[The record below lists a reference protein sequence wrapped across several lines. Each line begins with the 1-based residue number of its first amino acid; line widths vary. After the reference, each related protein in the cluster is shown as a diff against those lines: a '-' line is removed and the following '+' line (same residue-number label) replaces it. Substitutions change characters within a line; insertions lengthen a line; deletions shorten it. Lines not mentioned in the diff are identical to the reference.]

1 MPTVYT
7 HKIDEGTLTNGK
19 DFIKLCLN
27 AFGIMIH
34 NKDNAPTTERTDFNK
49 VYASDIEY
57 YTKQIAQAKEKLSKA
72 FKKTDYKI
80 LIVAE
85 ENFKEENP
93 KMLKIVV
100 LLDKQEKI
108 DFVKNSLTQT
118 NVEYGILKD
127 TIQENIISEF
137 YANVREW
144 TNTIQ
149 NYLANEFGFSG
160 KTIVEASLYNEE
172 LQAFNITCS
181 GKGTNDDIV
190 WVMKEMSK
198 AITLSKNCGFYIN
211 DKFSFVNGY
220 FQR

>member
-1 MPTVYT
+1 MIKTYMIT
-7 HKIDEGTLTNGK
+7 SEKEKIVKNEQIEVVRVEAENNLTTGFTSK
-19 DFIKLCLN
+19 
-27 AFGIMIH
+27 
-34 NKDNAPTTERTDFNK
+34 
-49 VYASDIEY
+49 
-57 YTKQIAQAKEKLSKA
+57 TKNYLFSLEEEIKEKLSKV

-80 LIVAE
+80 LIVAD

-93 KMLKIVV
+93 KILKIVV

-108 DFVKNSLTQT
+108 DFVKNSLTRT
-118 NVEYGILKD
+118 NIEYGILRD
-127 TIQENIISEF
+127 TIKENIISEF

-149 NYLANEFGFSG
+149 NYLANEFSFSG
-160 KTIVEASLYNEE
+160 KTIIEASLYNEE

-198 AITLSKNCGFYIN
+198 AITLSKNCGFYID
-211 DKFSFVNGY
+211 DKFSFVNDY

>member
-1 MPTVYT
+1 MIKTYMIT
-7 HKIDEGTLTNGK
+7 SEKEKIVKNEQIEVVRVEAENNLTTGFTSK
-19 DFIKLCLN
+19 
-27 AFGIMIH
+27 
-34 NKDNAPTTERTDFNK
+34 
-49 VYASDIEY
+49 
-57 YTKQIAQAKEKLSKA
+57 TKNYLFSLEEEIKEKLSKV

-80 LIVAE
+80 LIVAD

-93 KMLKIVV
+93 KILKIIV

-118 NVEYGILKD
+118 NIEYGILKD

-137 YANVREW
+137 YSNVREW

-181 GKGTNDDIV
+181 GKGTNDNIV

-198 AITLSKNCGFYIN
+198 AITLSKNCGFYID
-211 DKFSFVNGY
+211 DKFSFVNDY

>member
-1 MPTVYT
+1 MIKTYT
-7 HKIDEGTLTNGK
+7 ITSEKEKIVKNGQIEVVRVEAENNLTTGFTSK
-19 DFIKLCLN
+19 
-27 AFGIMIH
+27 
-34 NKDNAPTTERTDFNK
+34 
-49 VYASDIEY
+49 
-57 YTKQIAQAKEKLSKA
+57 TKNYLFSLEEEIKEKLSKA

-80 LIVAE
+80 LIVAD

-93 KMLKIVV
+93 KILKIVI

-118 NVEYGILKD
+118 NIEYGILRD

-137 YANVREW
+137 YSNVREW

-149 NYLANEFGFSG
+149 NYLANEFSFSG
-160 KTIVEASLYNEE
+160 KTIIEASLYNEE

-181 GKGTNDDIV
+181 GKGTNDNIV

-198 AITLSKNCGFYIN
+198 AITLSKNCGFYID
-211 DKFSFVNGY
+211 DKFSFIDSY

>member
-1 MPTVYT
+1 MIKTYAIT
-7 HKIDEGTLTNGK
+7 SEKEKIVKNGQIEVVRVEAENNLTTGFTSK
-19 DFIKLCLN
+19 
-27 AFGIMIH
+27 
-34 NKDNAPTTERTDFNK
+34 
-49 VYASDIEY
+49 
-57 YTKQIAQAKEKLSKA
+57 TKNYLFSLEEEMKEKLSKA

-80 LIVAE
+80 LIVAD

-93 KMLKIVV
+93 KILKIVI

-108 DFVKNSLTQT
+108 DFVKNSLTKT
-118 NVEYGILKD
+118 NIEYGILRD

-137 YANVREW
+137 YANVRKW
-144 TNTIQ
+144 TNAIQ
-149 NYLANEFGFSG
+149 NYLANEFGFRG

-190 WVMKEMSK
+190 WIMKEMSK
-198 AITLSKNCGFYIN
+198 AITLSKNYGFYVD
-211 DKFSFVNGY
+211 DKFSFIDGY

>member
-1 MPTVYT
+1 MIKTYMIT
-7 HKIDEGTLTNGK
+7 SEKEKIVKNEQIEVVRVEAENNLTTGFTSK
-19 DFIKLCLN
+19 
-27 AFGIMIH
+27 
-34 NKDNAPTTERTDFNK
+34 
-49 VYASDIEY
+49 
-57 YTKQIAQAKEKLSKA
+57 TKNYLFSLEEEIKEKLSKV

-80 LIVAE
+80 LIVAD

-93 KMLKIVV
+93 KILKIVV

-108 DFVKNSLTQT
+108 DFVKNSLTRT
-118 NVEYGILKD
+118 NIEYGILRD
-127 TIQENIISEF
+127 TIKENIISEF

-149 NYLANEFGFSG
+149 NYLANEFSFSG
-160 KTIVEASLYNEE
+160 KTIIEASLYNEE

-181 GKGTNDDIV
+181 GKGTNDNIV

-198 AITLSKNCGFYIN
+198 AITLSKNCGFYID
-211 DKFSFVNGY
+211 DKFSFIDSY

>member
-1 MPTVYT
+1 MIKTYT
-7 HKIDEGTLTNGK
+7 ITSEKEKIVKNGQIEVVRVEAENNLTTGFTSK
-19 DFIKLCLN
+19 
-27 AFGIMIH
+27 
-34 NKDNAPTTERTDFNK
+34 
-49 VYASDIEY
+49 
-57 YTKQIAQAKEKLSKA
+57 TKNYLFSLEEEIKEKLSKA

-80 LIVAE
+80 LIVAD

-93 KMLKIVV
+93 KILKIVV

-118 NVEYGILKD
+118 NIEYGILKD

-144 TNTIQ
+144 TNAIQ

-160 KTIVEASLYNEE
+160 KTIIEASLYNEE

-198 AITLSKNCGFYIN
+198 AITLSKNCGFYID
-211 DKFSFVNGY
+211 DKFSFVNDY

>member
-1 MPTVYT
+1 MIKTYT
-7 HKIDEGTLTNGK
+7 ITSEKEKIVKNGQIEVVRVEAENNLTTGFTSK
-19 DFIKLCLN
+19 
-27 AFGIMIH
+27 
-34 NKDNAPTTERTDFNK
+34 
-49 VYASDIEY
+49 
-57 YTKQIAQAKEKLSKA
+57 TKNYLFSLEEEIKEKLSKA

-80 LIVAE
+80 LIVAD

-93 KMLKIVV
+93 KILKIIV

-108 DFVKNSLTQT
+108 DFVKNSLTQI
-118 NVEYGILKD
+118 NIEYGILKD

-144 TNTIQ
+144 TNAIQ

-160 KTIVEASLYNEE
+160 TTIIEASLYNEE

-181 GKGTNDDIV
+181 GKGTNDNIV
-190 WVMKEMSK
+190 WIMKEMSK
-198 AITLSKNCGFYIN
+198 AITLSKNCGFYID
-211 DKFSFVNGY
+211 DKFSFVNDY

>member
-1 MPTVYT
+1 MIKTYT
-7 HKIDEGTLTNGK
+7 ITSEKEKIVKNGQIEVVRVEAENNLTTGFTSK
-19 DFIKLCLN
+19 
-27 AFGIMIH
+27 
-34 NKDNAPTTERTDFNK
+34 
-49 VYASDIEY
+49 
-57 YTKQIAQAKEKLSKA
+57 TKNYLFSLEEEIKEKLSKA

-80 LIVAE
+80 LIVAN

-93 KMLKIVV
+93 KILKIVV

-118 NVEYGILKD
+118 NIEYGILKD

-198 AITLSKNCGFYIN
+198 AITLSKNCGFYID
-211 DKFSFVNGY
+211 DKFSFVNDY

>member
-1 MPTVYT
+1 MIKTYT
-7 HKIDEGTLTNGK
+7 ITSEKEKIVKNGQ
-19 DFIKLCLN
+19 IEVVRVEAENNL
-27 AFGIMIH
+27 
-34 NKDNAPTTERTDFNK
+34 TTEFTSK
-49 VYASDIEY
+49 
-57 YTKQIAQAKEKLSKA
+57 TKNYLFSLEKEMKEKLSKT

-80 LIVAE
+80 LIVAD

-93 KMLKIVV
+93 KILKIVI

-108 DFVKNSLTQT
+108 DFVKNSLTQI
-118 NVEYGILKD
+118 NIEYGILKD

-144 TNTIQ
+144 TNAIQ

-160 KTIVEASLYNEE
+160 KTIIEASLYNEE

-198 AITLSKNCGFYIN
+198 AITLSKNCGFYID
-211 DKFSFVNGY
+211 DKFSFIDSY

>member
-1 MPTVYT
+1 MIKTYIIT
-7 HKIDEGTLTNGK
+7 SEKEKIVKNGQIEVVRVEAENNLTTGFTSK
-19 DFIKLCLN
+19 
-27 AFGIMIH
+27 
-34 NKDNAPTTERTDFNK
+34 
-49 VYASDIEY
+49 
-57 YTKQIAQAKEKLSKA
+57 TKNYLFSLEEEIKEKLSKA

-80 LIVAE
+80 LIVAD

-93 KMLKIVV
+93 KILKIVV

-118 NVEYGILKD
+118 NIEYGILKD

-137 YANVREW
+137 YANVRKW
-144 TNTIQ
+144 ANVIQ
-149 NYLANEFGFSG
+149 NYLANEFSFSG
-160 KTIVEASLYNEE
+160 KTIIEASLYNEE

-198 AITLSKNCGFYIN
+198 AITLSKNCGFYID
-211 DKFSFVNGY
+211 DKFSFVNDY

>member
-1 MPTVYT
+1 MIKTYT
-7 HKIDEGTLTNGK
+7 ITSEKEKVVKNEQIEVVRVEAENNLTTGFTSK
-19 DFIKLCLN
+19 
-27 AFGIMIH
+27 
-34 NKDNAPTTERTDFNK
+34 
-49 VYASDIEY
+49 
-57 YTKQIAQAKEKLSKA
+57 TKNYLFSLEEEIKEKLSKA

-80 LIVAE
+80 LIVAD

-93 KMLKIVV
+93 KILKIVI

-118 NVEYGILKD
+118 NIEYGILKD

-198 AITLSKNCGFYIN
+198 AITLSKNCGFYID
-211 DKFSFVNGY
+211 DKFSFIDSY

>member
-1 MPTVYT
+1 MIKTYT
-7 HKIDEGTLTNGK
+7 ITSEKEKIVKNGQIEVVRVEAENNLTTGFTSK
-19 DFIKLCLN
+19 
-27 AFGIMIH
+27 
-34 NKDNAPTTERTDFNK
+34 
-49 VYASDIEY
+49 
-57 YTKQIAQAKEKLSKA
+57 TKNYLFSLEEEIKEKLSKA

-80 LIVAE
+80 LIVAD
-85 ENFKEENP
+85 ENLKEENP
-93 KMLKIVV
+93 KILKIVV
-100 LLDKQEKI
+100 LLDKKEKI

-118 NVEYGILKD
+118 NIEDGILKD

-160 KTIVEASLYNEE
+160 KTIIEASLYNEE

-198 AITLSKNCGFYIN
+198 AITLSKNCGFYID
-211 DKFSFVNGY
+211 DKFSFVNDY

>member
-1 MPTVYT
+1 MIKTYT
-7 HKIDEGTLTNGK
+7 ITSEKEKIVKNGQIEVVRVEAENNLTTGFTSK
-19 DFIKLCLN
+19 
-27 AFGIMIH
+27 
-34 NKDNAPTTERTDFNK
+34 
-49 VYASDIEY
+49 
-57 YTKQIAQAKEKLSKA
+57 TKNYLFSLEEEMKEKLSKA

-80 LIVAE
+80 LIVAD

-93 KMLKIVV
+93 KILKIVV

-118 NVEYGILKD
+118 NIEYGILKD

-160 KTIVEASLYNEE
+160 KTIIEASLYNEE
-172 LQAFNITCS
+172 LHAFNITCS

-198 AITLSKNCGFYIN
+198 AITLSKNCGFYID
-211 DKFSFVNGY
+211 DKFSFIDGY

>member
-1 MPTVYT
+1 MIKTYT
-7 HKIDEGTLTNGK
+7 ITSEKEKIVKNGQIEVVRVEAENNLTTGFTSK
-19 DFIKLCLN
+19 
-27 AFGIMIH
+27 
-34 NKDNAPTTERTDFNK
+34 
-49 VYASDIEY
+49 
-57 YTKQIAQAKEKLSKA
+57 TKNYLFSLEEEIKEKLSKA

-80 LIVAE
+80 LIVAD

-93 KMLKIVV
+93 KILKIVV

-118 NVEYGILKD
+118 NIEYGILKD

-198 AITLSKNCGFYIN
+198 AITLSKNCGFYID
-211 DKFSFVNGY
+211 DKFSFIDSY

>member
-1 MPTVYT
+1 MIKTYMIT
-7 HKIDEGTLTNGK
+7 SEKEKIVK
-19 DFIKLCLN
+19 
-27 AFGIMIH
+27 
-34 NKDNAPTTERTDFNK
+34 NKQIEVVRVEAENNLTTEFTSK
-49 VYASDIEY
+49 
-57 YTKQIAQAKEKLSKA
+57 TKNYLFSLEKEMKEKLSKV

-80 LIVAE
+80 LIVAD

-93 KMLKIVV
+93 KILKIVV

-118 NVEYGILKD
+118 NIEYGILKD

-137 YANVREW
+137 YANIREW

-160 KTIVEASLYNEE
+160 KTIIEASLYNEE

-190 WVMKEMSK
+190 WVMKEISK
-198 AITLSKNCGFYIN
+198 VITLSKNYGFYIK
-211 DKFSFVNGY
+211 DKFSFINSY

>member
-1 MPTVYT
+1 MIKTYT
-7 HKIDEGTLTNGK
+7 ITSEKEKIVKNGQIEVVRVEAENNLTTGFTSK
-19 DFIKLCLN
+19 
-27 AFGIMIH
+27 
-34 NKDNAPTTERTDFNK
+34 
-49 VYASDIEY
+49 
-57 YTKQIAQAKEKLSKA
+57 TKNYLFSLEEEIKEKLSKA

-80 LIVAE
+80 LIVAD

-93 KMLKIVV
+93 KILKIVI

-118 NVEYGILKD
+118 NIEYGILKD

-160 KTIVEASLYNEE
+160 KTIIEASLYNEE

-181 GKGTNDDIV
+181 GKGTNDNIV
-190 WVMKEMSK
+190 WIMKEMSK
-198 AITLSKNCGFYIN
+198 AITLSKNCGFYID
-211 DKFSFVNGY
+211 DKFSFIDSY

>member
-1 MPTVYT
+1 MIKTYVIT
-7 HKIDEGTLTNGK
+7 SGKEKIVK
-19 DFIKLCLN
+19 
-27 AFGIMIH
+27 
-34 NKDNAPTTERTDFNK
+34 NKQIEVVRVEAENNLTTEFTSK
-49 VYASDIEY
+49 
-57 YTKQIAQAKEKLSKA
+57 TKNYLFSLEEEIKEKLSKA

-80 LIVAE
+80 LIVAD

-93 KMLKIVV
+93 KILKIVI

-118 NVEYGILKD
+118 NIEYGILKD

-144 TNTIQ
+144 TNAIQ

-160 KTIVEASLYNEE
+160 KTIIEASLYDEE

-198 AITLSKNCGFYIN
+198 AITLSKNCGFYID
-211 DKFSFVNGY
+211 DKFSFIDSY

>member
-1 MPTVYT
+1 MIKTYT
-7 HKIDEGTLTNGK
+7 ITSEKEKIVKNEQIEVVRVEAENNLTTGFTSK
-19 DFIKLCLN
+19 
-27 AFGIMIH
+27 
-34 NKDNAPTTERTDFNK
+34 
-49 VYASDIEY
+49 
-57 YTKQIAQAKEKLSKA
+57 TKNYLFSLEEEIKEKLSKV

-80 LIVAE
+80 LIVAD

-93 KMLKIVV
+93 KILKIVV

-108 DFVKNSLTQT
+108 DFVKNSLTRT
-118 NVEYGILKD
+118 NIEYGILKD

-181 GKGTNDDIV
+181 GKGTNDNIV
-190 WVMKEMSK
+190 WIMKEMSK
-198 AITLSKNCGFYIN
+198 AITLSKNCGFYID
-211 DKFSFVNGY
+211 DKFSFVNDY

>member
-1 MPTVYT
+1 MIKTYAIT
-7 HKIDEGTLTNGK
+7 SEKEKIVKNGQIEVVRVEAENNLTTGFTSK
-19 DFIKLCLN
+19 
-27 AFGIMIH
+27 
-34 NKDNAPTTERTDFNK
+34 
-49 VYASDIEY
+49 
-57 YTKQIAQAKEKLSKA
+57 TKNYLFSLEEEIKEKLSKA

-80 LIVAE
+80 LIVAD

-93 KMLKIVV
+93 KILKIIV

-108 DFVKNSLTQT
+108 DFVKSLLTQT
-118 NVEYGILKD
+118 NIEYGILRD
-127 TIQENIISEF
+127 TIKENIISEF
-137 YANVREW
+137 YSNVREW

-181 GKGTNDDIV
+181 GKGTNDNIV

-198 AITLSKNCGFYIN
+198 AITLSKNCGFYID
-211 DKFSFVNGY
+211 DKFSFVNDY

>member
-1 MPTVYT
+1 MIKTYT
-7 HKIDEGTLTNGK
+7 ITSEKEKIVKNGQIEVVRVEAENNLTTGFTSK
-19 DFIKLCLN
+19 
-27 AFGIMIH
+27 
-34 NKDNAPTTERTDFNK
+34 
-49 VYASDIEY
+49 
-57 YTKQIAQAKEKLSKA
+57 TKNYLFSLEEEIKEKLSKA

-80 LIVAE
+80 LIVAD
-85 ENFKEENP
+85 ENLKEENP
-93 KMLKIVV
+93 KILKIVI

-118 NVEYGILKD
+118 NIEYGILKD

-144 TNTIQ
+144 TNAIQ

-160 KTIVEASLYNEE
+160 KTIIEASLYNEE

-198 AITLSKNCGFYIN
+198 AITLSKNCGFYID
-211 DKFSFVNGY
+211 DKFSFIDSY

>member
-1 MPTVYT
+1 MIKTYT
-7 HKIDEGTLTNGK
+7 ITSEKEKIVKNGQIEVVRVEAENNLTTGFTSK
-19 DFIKLCLN
+19 
-27 AFGIMIH
+27 
-34 NKDNAPTTERTDFNK
+34 
-49 VYASDIEY
+49 
-57 YTKQIAQAKEKLSKA
+57 TKNYLFSLEEEIKEKLSKV

-80 LIVAE
+80 LIVAD

-93 KMLKIVV
+93 KILKIIV

-118 NVEYGILKD
+118 NIEYGILKD

-160 KTIVEASLYNEE
+160 KTIIEASLYNEE

-181 GKGTNDDIV
+181 GKGTNDNIV
-190 WVMKEMSK
+190 WIMKEMSK
-198 AITLSKNCGFYIN
+198 AITLSKNCGFYID
-211 DKFSFVNGY
+211 DKFSFVNDY

>member
-1 MPTVYT
+1 MIKTYMIT
-7 HKIDEGTLTNGK
+7 SEKEKIVKNEQIEVVRVEAENNLTTGFTSK
-19 DFIKLCLN
+19 
-27 AFGIMIH
+27 
-34 NKDNAPTTERTDFNK
+34 
-49 VYASDIEY
+49 
-57 YTKQIAQAKEKLSKA
+57 TKNYLFSLEEEIKEKLSKA

-80 LIVAE
+80 LIVAD

-93 KMLKIVV
+93 KILKIVI

-108 DFVKNSLTQT
+108 DFVKNSLTRT
-118 NVEYGILKD
+118 NIEYGILRD
-127 TIQENIISEF
+127 TIKENIISEF

-149 NYLANEFGFSG
+149 NYLANEFSFSG
-160 KTIVEASLYNEE
+160 KTIIEASLYNEE

-198 AITLSKNCGFYIN
+198 AITLSKNCGFYID
-211 DKFSFVNGY
+211 DKFSFVNDY

>member
-1 MPTVYT
+1 MIKTYT
-7 HKIDEGTLTNGK
+7 ITSEKEKIVKNGQIEVVRVEAENNLTTGFTSK
-19 DFIKLCLN
+19 
-27 AFGIMIH
+27 
-34 NKDNAPTTERTDFNK
+34 
-49 VYASDIEY
+49 
-57 YTKQIAQAKEKLSKA
+57 TKNYLFSLEEEIKEKLSKA

-80 LIVAE
+80 LIVAD

-93 KMLKIVV
+93 KILKIVV

-108 DFVKNSLTQT
+108 DFVKNSLTQI
-118 NVEYGILKD
+118 NIEYGILKD

-144 TNTIQ
+144 TNAIQ

-160 KTIVEASLYNEE
+160 KTIIEASLYNEE

-198 AITLSKNCGFYIN
+198 AITLSKNCGFYID
-211 DKFSFVNGY
+211 DKFSFIDSY

>member
-1 MPTVYT
+1 MIKTYMIT
-7 HKIDEGTLTNGK
+7 SEKEKIVKNEQIEVVRVEAENNLTTGFTSK
-19 DFIKLCLN
+19 
-27 AFGIMIH
+27 
-34 NKDNAPTTERTDFNK
+34 
-49 VYASDIEY
+49 
-57 YTKQIAQAKEKLSKA
+57 TKNYLFSLEEEIKEKLSKA

-80 LIVAE
+80 LIVAD

-93 KMLKIVV
+93 KILKIVV

-118 NVEYGILKD
+118 NIEYGILKD

-181 GKGTNDDIV
+181 GKGTNDNIV

-198 AITLSKNCGFYIN
+198 AITLSKNCGFYID
-211 DKFSFVNGY
+211 DKFSFVNDY

>member
-1 MPTVYT
+1 MIKTYT
-7 HKIDEGTLTNGK
+7 ITSEKEKIVKNEQIEVVRVEAENNLTTGFTSK
-19 DFIKLCLN
+19 
-27 AFGIMIH
+27 
-34 NKDNAPTTERTDFNK
+34 
-49 VYASDIEY
+49 
-57 YTKQIAQAKEKLSKA
+57 TKNYLFSLEEEMKEKLSKA

-80 LIVAE
+80 LIVAD

-93 KMLKIVV
+93 KILKIVV

-118 NVEYGILKD
+118 NIEYGILRD
-127 TIQENIISEF
+127 TIKENIISKF

-190 WVMKEMSK
+190 WVMKEISK
-198 AITLSKNCGFYIN
+198 AITLSKNYGFYVD
-211 DKFSFVNGY
+211 DKFSFINGY

>member
-1 MPTVYT
+1 MIKTYT
-7 HKIDEGTLTNGK
+7 ITSEKEKIVKNEQIEVVRVEAENNLTTGFTSK
-19 DFIKLCLN
+19 
-27 AFGIMIH
+27 
-34 NKDNAPTTERTDFNK
+34 
-49 VYASDIEY
+49 
-57 YTKQIAQAKEKLSKA
+57 TKNYLFSLEEEMKEKLSKA

-80 LIVAE
+80 LIVAD

-93 KMLKIVV
+93 KILKIVV

-108 DFVKNSLTQT
+108 DFVKNSLTRT
-118 NVEYGILKD
+118 NIEYGILKD

-198 AITLSKNCGFYIN
+198 AITLSKNCGFYID
-211 DKFSFVNGY
+211 DKFSFIDGY

>member
-1 MPTVYT
+1 MIKTYT
-7 HKIDEGTLTNGK
+7 ITSEKEKIVKNGQIEVVRVEAENNLTTGFTSK
-19 DFIKLCLN
+19 
-27 AFGIMIH
+27 
-34 NKDNAPTTERTDFNK
+34 
-49 VYASDIEY
+49 
-57 YTKQIAQAKEKLSKA
+57 TKNYLFSLEEEIKEKLSKA

-80 LIVAE
+80 LIVAD

-93 KMLKIVV
+93 KILKIIV

-118 NVEYGILKD
+118 NIEYGILRD

-137 YANVREW
+137 YSNVREW

-149 NYLANEFGFSG
+149 NYLANEFSFSG
-160 KTIVEASLYNEE
+160 KTIIEASLYNEE

-181 GKGTNDDIV
+181 GKGTNDNIV

-198 AITLSKNCGFYIN
+198 AITLSKNCGFYID
-211 DKFSFVNGY
+211 DKFSFVNDY

>member
-1 MPTVYT
+1 MIKTYT
-7 HKIDEGTLTNGK
+7 ITSEKEKIVKNGQIEVVRVEAENNLTTGFTSK
-19 DFIKLCLN
+19 
-27 AFGIMIH
+27 
-34 NKDNAPTTERTDFNK
+34 
-49 VYASDIEY
+49 
-57 YTKQIAQAKEKLSKA
+57 TKNYLFSLEEEMKEKLSKA

-80 LIVAE
+80 LIVAD

-93 KMLKIVV
+93 KILKIVV

-118 NVEYGILKD
+118 NIEYGILRD
-127 TIQENIISEF
+127 TIKENIISEF

-198 AITLSKNCGFYIN
+198 AITLSKNCGFYVD
-211 DKFSFVNGY
+211 DKFSFIDGY

>member
-1 MPTVYT
+1 MIKTYMIT
-7 HKIDEGTLTNGK
+7 SEKEKIVKNGQIEVVRVEAENNLTTGFTSK
-19 DFIKLCLN
+19 
-27 AFGIMIH
+27 
-34 NKDNAPTTERTDFNK
+34 
-49 VYASDIEY
+49 
-57 YTKQIAQAKEKLSKA
+57 TKNYLFSLEEEIKEKLSKA

-80 LIVAE
+80 LIVAD

-93 KMLKIVV
+93 KILKIVV

-108 DFVKNSLTQT
+108 DFVKNSLTRT
-118 NVEYGILKD
+118 NIEYGILRD
-127 TIQENIISEF
+127 TIKENIISEF

-149 NYLANEFGFSG
+149 NYLANEFSFSG
-160 KTIVEASLYNEE
+160 KTIIEASLYNEE

-181 GKGTNDDIV
+181 GKGTNDNIV

-198 AITLSKNCGFYIN
+198 AITLSKNCGFYID
-211 DKFSFVNGY
+211 DKFSFVNDY

>member
-1 MPTVYT
+1 MIKTYT
-7 HKIDEGTLTNGK
+7 ITSEKEKIVKNGQIEVVRVEAENNLTTGFTSK
-19 DFIKLCLN
+19 
-27 AFGIMIH
+27 
-34 NKDNAPTTERTDFNK
+34 
-49 VYASDIEY
+49 
-57 YTKQIAQAKEKLSKA
+57 TKNYLFSLEEEIKEKLSKA

-80 LIVAE
+80 LIVAD

-93 KMLKIVV
+93 KILKIIV

-118 NVEYGILKD
+118 NIEYGILKD

-144 TNTIQ
+144 TNAIQ

-160 KTIVEASLYNEE
+160 KTIIEASLYNEE

-181 GKGTNDDIV
+181 GKGTNDNIV

-198 AITLSKNCGFYIN
+198 AITLSKNCGFYID
-211 DKFSFVNGY
+211 DKFSFIDSY

>member
-1 MPTVYT
+1 MIKTYT
-7 HKIDEGTLTNGK
+7 ITSEKEKIVKNEQIEVVRVEAENNLTTGFTSK
-19 DFIKLCLN
+19 
-27 AFGIMIH
+27 
-34 NKDNAPTTERTDFNK
+34 
-49 VYASDIEY
+49 
-57 YTKQIAQAKEKLSKA
+57 TKNYLFSLEEEIKEKLSKA

-80 LIVAE
+80 LIVAD
-85 ENFKEENP
+85 ENLKEENP
-93 KMLKIVV
+93 KILKIVV
-100 LLDKQEKI
+100 LLDKKEKI

-118 NVEYGILKD
+118 NIEYGILKD

-144 TNTIQ
+144 TKAIQ

-160 KTIVEASLYNEE
+160 KTIIEASLYNEE

-181 GKGTNDDIV
+181 GKGTNDNIV

-198 AITLSKNCGFYIN
+198 AITLSKNCGFYVD
-211 DKFSFVNGY
+211 DKFSFINDY

>member
-1 MPTVYT
+1 MIKTYT
-7 HKIDEGTLTNGK
+7 ITSEKEKIVKNGQIEVVRVEAENNLTTGFTSK
-19 DFIKLCLN
+19 
-27 AFGIMIH
+27 
-34 NKDNAPTTERTDFNK
+34 
-49 VYASDIEY
+49 
-57 YTKQIAQAKEKLSKA
+57 TKNYLFSLEEEIKEKLSKA

-80 LIVAE
+80 LIVAD

-93 KMLKIVV
+93 KILKIVV

-118 NVEYGILKD
+118 NIEYGILKD

-137 YANVREW
+137 YANAREW

-160 KTIVEASLYNEE
+160 KTIIEASLYNEE

-181 GKGTNDDIV
+181 GKGTNDNIV
-190 WVMKEMSK
+190 WIMKEMSK
-198 AITLSKNCGFYIN
+198 AITLSKNCGFYID
-211 DKFSFVNGY
+211 DKFSFINDY

>member
-1 MPTVYT
+1 MIKTYT
-7 HKIDEGTLTNGK
+7 ITSEKEKVVKNEQIEVVRVEAENNLTTGFTSK
-19 DFIKLCLN
+19 
-27 AFGIMIH
+27 
-34 NKDNAPTTERTDFNK
+34 
-49 VYASDIEY
+49 
-57 YTKQIAQAKEKLSKA
+57 TKNYLFSLEEEIKEKLSKA

-80 LIVAE
+80 LIVAD

-93 KMLKIVV
+93 KILKIVV

-118 NVEYGILKD
+118 NIEYGILKD

-181 GKGTNDDIV
+181 GKGTNDNIV
-190 WVMKEMSK
+190 WIMKEMSK
-198 AITLSKNCGFYIN
+198 AITLSKNCGFYID
-211 DKFSFVNGY
+211 DKFSFIDSY

>member
-1 MPTVYT
+1 M
-7 HKIDEGTLTNGK
+7 
-19 DFIKLCLN
+19 IKTYV
-27 AFGIMIH
+27 ITSE
-34 NKDNAPTTERTDFNK
+34 KEK
-49 VYASDIEY
+49 VVKN
-57 YTKQIAQAKEKLSKA
+57 KQIEVVRVEAENNLTTGFTSKTKNYLFSLEKEMKEKLSKV
-72 FKKTDYKI
+72 FKKTDYKL
-80 LIVAE
+80 LIVAD

-93 KMLKIVV
+93 KILKIVV

-118 NVEYGILKD
+118 NIEYGILKD

-137 YANVREW
+137 YANIREW

-149 NYLANEFGFSG
+149 KYLANEFGFSG
-160 KTIVEASLYNEE
+160 KTIIEASLYNEE

-181 GKGTNDDIV
+181 GKGINDDIV

-198 AITLSKNCGFYIN
+198 VITLSKNYGFYIK
-211 DKFSFVNGY
+211 DKFSFINSY

>member
-1 MPTVYT
+1 MIKTYVIT
-7 HKIDEGTLTNGK
+7 SGKEKIVK
-19 DFIKLCLN
+19 
-27 AFGIMIH
+27 
-34 NKDNAPTTERTDFNK
+34 NKQIEVVRVEAENNLTTEFTSK
-49 VYASDIEY
+49 
-57 YTKQIAQAKEKLSKA
+57 TKNYLFSLEKEMKEKLSKT

-80 LIVAE
+80 LIVAD

-93 KMLKIVV
+93 KILKIVI

-118 NVEYGILKD
+118 NIEYGILKD
-127 TIQENIISEF
+127 TIQKNIISEF
-137 YANVREW
+137 YANVRKW

-160 KTIVEASLYNEE
+160 KTIIEASLYDEE

-198 AITLSKNCGFYIN
+198 AITLSKNCGFYID
-211 DKFSFVNGY
+211 DKFSFIDSY

>member
-1 MPTVYT
+1 MIKTYT
-7 HKIDEGTLTNGK
+7 ITSEKEKIVKNGQVEVVRVEAENNLTTGFTSK
-19 DFIKLCLN
+19 
-27 AFGIMIH
+27 
-34 NKDNAPTTERTDFNK
+34 
-49 VYASDIEY
+49 
-57 YTKQIAQAKEKLSKA
+57 TKNYLFSLEEEIKEKLSKA

-80 LIVAE
+80 LIVAD

-93 KMLKIVV
+93 KILKIVV

-108 DFVKNSLTQT
+108 DFVKNSLTRT
-118 NVEYGILKD
+118 NIEYGILKD

>member
-1 MPTVYT
+1 MIKTYT
-7 HKIDEGTLTNGK
+7 ITSEKEKIVKNGQIEVVRVEAENNLTTGFTSK
-19 DFIKLCLN
+19 
-27 AFGIMIH
+27 
-34 NKDNAPTTERTDFNK
+34 
-49 VYASDIEY
+49 
-57 YTKQIAQAKEKLSKA
+57 TKNYLFSLEEEIKEKLSKA

-80 LIVAE
+80 LIVAD

-93 KMLKIVV
+93 KILKIVI

-118 NVEYGILKD
+118 NIEYGILKD

-144 TNTIQ
+144 TNAIQ

-160 KTIVEASLYNEE
+160 KTIIEASLYNEE

-198 AITLSKNCGFYIN
+198 AITLSKNCCFYID
-211 DKFSFVNGY
+211 DKFSFIDSY

>member
-1 MPTVYT
+1 MIKTYT
-7 HKIDEGTLTNGK
+7 ITSEKEKIVKNEQIEVVRVEAENNLTTGFTSK
-19 DFIKLCLN
+19 
-27 AFGIMIH
+27 
-34 NKDNAPTTERTDFNK
+34 
-49 VYASDIEY
+49 
-57 YTKQIAQAKEKLSKA
+57 TKNYLFSLEEEIKEKLSKA

-80 LIVAE
+80 LIVAD

-93 KMLKIVV
+93 KILKIVV

-118 NVEYGILKD
+118 NIEYGILRD
-127 TIQENIISEF
+127 TIKENIISKF

-190 WVMKEMSK
+190 WVMKEISK
-198 AITLSKNCGFYIN
+198 AITLSKNYGFYVD
-211 DKFSFVNGY
+211 DKFSFINGY

>member
-1 MPTVYT
+1 MIKTYVIT
-7 HKIDEGTLTNGK
+7 SEKEKIVKN
-19 DFIKLCLN
+19 
-27 AFGIMIH
+27 
-34 NKDNAPTTERTDFNK
+34 
-49 VYASDIEY
+49 
-57 YTKQIAQAKEKLSKA
+57 KQIEVVRVEAENNLTTGFTSKTKNYLFSLEKEMKEKLSKA

-80 LIVAE
+80 LIAAD

-93 KMLKIVV
+93 KILKIVI

-118 NVEYGILKD
+118 NIEYGILKD
-127 TIQENIISEF
+127 TIQENIISKF

-149 NYLANEFGFSG
+149 KYLANEFGFSG
-160 KTIVEASLYNEE
+160 KTIIEASLYDEE

-198 AITLSKNCGFYIN
+198 AITLSKNYGFYIE
-211 DKFSFVNGY
+211 DKLSFIDSY